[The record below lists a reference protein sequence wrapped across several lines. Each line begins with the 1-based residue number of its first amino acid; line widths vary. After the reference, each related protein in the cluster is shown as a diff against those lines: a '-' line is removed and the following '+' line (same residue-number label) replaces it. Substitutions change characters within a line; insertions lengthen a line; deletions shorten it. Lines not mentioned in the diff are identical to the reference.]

1 MKSRNISTLF
11 VIVLALL
18 VVTNLFA
25 QTKTVVTLGGSWWN
39 AQYSWED
46 ESGKKIADI
55 GAGNSVGPYI
65 SISHGKLN
73 FGASLFFGTFPVNKV
88 ALGGAESD
96 VTTDWNMSRGD
107 LNFTV
112 GYRVHQYINLFVGA
126 KYINWTIEGTVN
138 TTYPV
143 LIGYDEY
150 NYPVYDEQSATI
162 DANLSEG
169 GMTFGAGIS
178 GVVPFGTSGLYGF
191 ASLAY
196 LGGTL
201 QNETKISG
209 GSTSQDST
217 YDVSAGLAAVNLGI
231 GYRFSSGLGLN
242 LGYRADLFAENVDKA
257 VSEGESNP
265 RIRVQGTI
273 LTVSYSF

>member
-1 MKSRNISTLF
+1 M
-11 VIVLALL
+11 
-18 VVTNLFA
+18 
-25 QTKTVVTLGGSWWN
+25 
-39 AQYSWED
+39 
-46 ESGKKIADI
+46 
-55 GAGNSVGPYI
+55 GPYI

-73 FGASLFFGTFPVNKV
+73 FGASLFFGTFPVNEM

-112 GYRVHQYINLFVGA
+112 GYRVHRYINLFVGA

-150 NYPVYDEQSATI
+150 GYPVYDEQNATI
-162 DANLSEG
+162 NATLSEG

-178 GVVPFGTSGLYGF
+178 GVVPFGSSGLYGF

-201 QNETKISG
+201 QNETKISF

-257 VSEGESNP
+257 ANSEESNP

-273 LTVSYSF
+273 LTLSYSF